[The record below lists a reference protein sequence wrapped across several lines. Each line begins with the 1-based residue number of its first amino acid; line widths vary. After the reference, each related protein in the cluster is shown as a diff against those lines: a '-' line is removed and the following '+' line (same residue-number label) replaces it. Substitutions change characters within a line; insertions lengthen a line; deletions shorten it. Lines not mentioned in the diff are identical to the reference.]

1 MRRTALQRTATMEFV
16 LFLCAALSALTGAI
30 TGTRAPGI
38 EVQIERVS
46 ARAGLV
52 DPVAAIVRAPR
63 LPALRTVLGRGAA
76 RPFALSAAIPLV
88 GERRRE

>member
-1 MRRTALQRTATMEFV
+1 MEFV

-52 DPVAAIVRAPR
+52 APVAARTVAAIVRAQR
-63 LPALRTVLGRGAA
+63 LPTIRTVLGRGAT
-76 RPFALSAAIPLV
+76 RPFALSAAIPLF

>member
-1 MRRTALQRTATMEFV
+1 MEFV

-46 ARAGLV
+46 TRAGIV
-52 DPVAAIVRAPR
+52 APVATRAVAAIVRAQRP
-63 LPALRTVLGRGAA
+63 PSISAVLAYMAA
-76 RPFALSAAIPLV
+76 RPFVLSAPIPV
-88 GERRRE
+88 RGERRRE

>member
-1 MRRTALQRTATMEFV
+1 MEFV

-30 TGTRAPGI
+30 TGTRVPGI

-46 ARAGLV
+46 TRADV
-52 DPVAAIVRAPR
+52 AAPVAVRAVAAIVQAQR
-63 LPALRTVLGRGAA
+63 LPTVSAILTVAAA
-76 RPFALSAAIPLV
+76 RPFVLSAAIPAL